1 MPQVLPLTHADAMED
16 NRKGT
21 TGSLNTGLR
30 TRLSTTEH
38 PRLLMT
44 TVSCG
49 NQAAGLVLP
58 EREHPSSW
66 TSMSFVLVNVL
77 ENGSYIQTQP
87 GLHHL
92 FSTVPKNARVDFRA
106 AGSLRPL
113 GEFK

>member
-1 MPQVLPLTHADAMED
+1 MPQVLPLTHADAMKY

-21 TGSLNTGLR
+21 TGSLNTG
-30 TRLSTTEH
+30 LSTTEH

-49 NQAAGLVLP
+49 NSQLLLARQAAGLVLP
-58 EREHPSSW
+58 EGEHPSQ

-87 GLHHL
+87 GLQHL

-106 AGSLRPL
+106 AGSLGPP
-113 GEFK
+113 E